1 MKGVIFIQFKNLE
14 LEDKAAFDAFFQ
26 NRYYENSHFNFTN
39 LFMWREPYHIQWAV
53 EDGVLY
59 SKAEWEGQEFA
70 MQPFGPE
77 EKMRQAVEQWL
88 AYFKGKGTQFVMSGI
103 ETKMANFL
111 QSYGPVQFK
120 IEAERDNFDYVYE
133 TESLIQLSGRKFHS
147 KKNHLNSFK
156 KTYPEAVYKPI
167 TSEISL
173 LCKLNINGWYK
184 KHGTFDDPILTQ
196 ERKAIIEVLNHFEY
210 LKLQGGAIFLGERVI
225 AFTFGEQLNS
235 DTAVIHVEKA
245 DPEIRGA
252 YNAINQAFLEH
263 AWSGLKY
270 VNREEDMGLE
280 GLRKAKES
288 YRPVRLV
295 EKFTATLA
303 AEQRDMIDPN
313 MAI

>member
-1 MKGVIFIQFKNLE
+1 MIFIQFKSLE
-14 LEDKAAFDAFFQ
+14 LEDKAIFDAFFQ

-39 LFMWREPYHIQWAV
+39 LFMWREPYQIQWAV

-59 SKAEWEGQEFA
+59 SKAEWNGQEFA

-77 EKMRQAVEQWL
+77 EKMHQAIEKWL
-88 AYFKGKGTQFVMSGI
+88 CYFKDKGTGFILSGI
-103 ETKMANFL
+103 EKQMAEL
-111 QSYGPVQFK
+111 IKTYPSARFK

-133 TESLIQLSGRKFHS
+133 TESLIHLSGRKFHS

-156 KTYPEAVYKPI
+156 KTYPDAVYKPI

-210 LKLQGGAIFLGERVI
+210 LKLRGGAIFLGERVI

-252 YNAINQAFLEH
+252 YNAINQAFLENT
-263 AWSGLKY
+263 WSELKY

-288 YRPVRLV
+288 YRPVRMV

-303 AEQRDMIDPN
+303 AERHENLDPN
-313 MAI
+313 MVL